1 MNWQSILVV
10 LIVILMVAAAIEIH
24 HRNGNRCCDSGGEV
38 GKHLEDY
45 IQQLCTDSTY
55 GNLSF
60 FLYGRAG
67 KQVEVKIID
76 HDKNMIEV
84 DGFPIKLLI
93 TERNPR
99 NINWKAEG
107 VRVVVDCTG
116 IG

>member
-1 MNWQSILVV
+1 MISINEKKILGINGSGRIGKLTIWHHLLSRKVDGLVV
-10 LIVILMVAAAIEIH
+10 NVG
-24 HRNGNRCCDSGGEV
+24 REV

-93 TERNPR
+93 TER
-99 NINWKAEG
+99 IIYT
-107 VRVVVDCTG
+107 VG
-116 IG
+116 IIY